1 MAEEKKGLFARMFG
15 PKKSGCCGYSIEEIP
30 EEGAW
35 SKALQPARPQST
47 GSSCCGSAAMV
58 SIIDIGG
65 SQVGIV
71 GLREAIA
78 EVKGLGLSGEDQIKR
93 ELLDRIKRQNYVAQG
108 DEEAYG
114 EALWREY
121 LMK

>member
-15 PKKSGCCGYSIEEIP
+15 PKKSECCSFTIEEIP
-30 EEGAW
+30 EEEVSSNA
-35 SKALQPARPQST
+35 AQPVRSQSA
-47 GSSCCGSAAMV
+47 GSSCCGSAPTV
-58 SIIDIGG
+58 PIIDIGG
-65 SQVGIV
+65 APVGVV
-71 GLREAIA
+71 GLREIIA
-78 EVKGLGLSGEDQIKR
+78 EVKGLGLDGEAQIKR

-121 LMK
+121 LVK